1 MHYQVRT
8 CDNRLEATTVHANR
22 LNHFYDPADRPIL
35 PPTKDHPDDLPF
47 DTSVLPVPADSF
59 ESADPTSTN
68 NANDVSDTDVSAT
81 VNSIPVDS
89 PDPFNEP
96 DVYHAEKI
104 IKSRR
109 RNGKVQYLVKWANYP
124 SSENT
129 WEPEENIM
137 DSRLL
142 EDFNKKFK

>member
-1 MHYQVRT
+1 M
-8 CDNRLEATTVHANR
+8 
-22 LNHFYDPADRPIL
+22 NHFYDPADRPIL
-35 PPTKDHPDDLPF
+35 PPTKDDPDDLPF

-96 DVYHAEKI
+96 DV
-104 IKSRR
+104 
-109 RNGKVQYLVKWANYP
+109 
-124 SSENT
+124 
-129 WEPEENIM
+129 
-137 DSRLL
+137 
-142 EDFNKKFK
+142 